1 MMANLAAAIQLLS
14 SPYLIFIMVI
24 TAVYGLFVG
33 LVPGLTAT
41 MATAL
46 FVPFTFF
53 MDPLPALAGVIV
65 LSAMAIFAGD
75 IPATLVRV
83 PGTPSSSAYVEDAY
97 QLCNKGMAVKALAIC
112 ACCSA
117 TGGIIGALSLMLIAP
132 TLAQFATRF
141 TSFEYFWLA
150 ILGLST
156 TVTVSKGSTV
166 KSCIALLLGLFFS
179 TIGIDIT
186 LGIPR
191 FTFGSSELLGG
202 VNFIPAM
209 VGLFGVSEVI
219 RTTEESVSFTAQKL
233 SFGFFEMLKSAWAAM
248 KNRLGILL
256 RSAVLGMVIG
266 ALPGAGGDIAA
277 WISYGVGKLS
287 SKHPEEYGK
296 GSEEAVLTATS
307 ANNAALGGAWIP
319 ALVFGIPGDSITA
332 ILLGILMMK
341 GLRPGPLIFE
351 RQGDLVY
358 AIYLVFLI
366 ANVLLIPLG
375 YLAARSGMQM
385 LKVPKG
391 ILMPAILLFCCV
403 GSYAINNSLFDVGV
417 MLVMGLLGYFFEKSD
432 VPVAPIVLGLILGP
446 MVERNFM
453 MSVIKTGG
461 ALNQFVT
468 RPISTVLVIC
478 VACAWTIPLWS
489 ARRRRRSVAS

>member
-1 MMANLAAAIQLLS
+1 
-14 SPYLIFIMVI
+14 
-24 TAVYGLFVG
+24 
-33 LVPGLTAT
+33 
-41 MATAL
+41 
-46 FVPFTFF
+46 
-53 MDPLPALAGVIV
+53 
-65 LSAMAIFAGD
+65 
-75 IPATLVRV
+75 
-83 PGTPSSSAYVEDAY
+83 
-97 QLCNKGMAVKALAIC
+97 
-112 ACCSA
+112 
-117 TGGIIGALSLMLIAP
+117 
-132 TLAQFATRF
+132 
-141 TSFEYFWLA
+141 
-150 ILGLST
+150 
-156 TVTVSKGSTV
+156 
-166 KSCIALLLGLFFS
+166 LGLFFS

-219 RTTEESVSFTAQKL
+219 RTTEESVSFTTQKL
-233 SFGFFEMLKSAWAAM
+233 SFGFLEMLKSAWAAM

-256 RSAVLGMVIG
+256 RSAGLGMVIG

-358 AIYLVFLI
+358 AIYLIFLI

-385 LKVPKG
+385 LKVPKR

-461 ALNQFVT
+461 SLSQFVT
-468 RPISTVLVIC
+468 RPISAVLAIC

-489 ARRRRRSVAS
+489 ARRRRKSVAS